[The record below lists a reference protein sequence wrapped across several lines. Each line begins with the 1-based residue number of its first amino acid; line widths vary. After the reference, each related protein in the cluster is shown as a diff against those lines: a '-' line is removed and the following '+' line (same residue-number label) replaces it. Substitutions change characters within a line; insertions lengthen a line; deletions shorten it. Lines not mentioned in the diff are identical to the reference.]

1 MRAGLRIV
9 KSACKILILVIVLV
23 VPVYVSCAADSRSK
37 NLDDRCPVFV
47 GNVVM
52 LPESAAAVVFLVTTK
67 SDRYLPI
74 TIGRYE
80 ASAILRSLSSIETPR
95 PMTHDLLL
103 AIVGRLDARIAGVTV
118 TSIDRG
124 TFKAV
129 IEIEREDGSTIMIDA
144 RPSDSIALAVETG
157 AALFVAATV
166 LEQAGKKMNDEAY
179 REPER
184 SEPREIPAPRK
195 DVTETIL

>member
-23 VPVYVSCAADSRSK
+23 VPVSVSCAADSRSED
-37 NLDDRCPVFV
+37 LDDRCPVFV

-52 LPESAAAVVFLVTTK
+52 LPESGAALVFLVTTK
-67 SDRYLPI
+67 NDRYLPI
-74 TIGRYE
+74 TIGQFE

-118 TSIDRG
+118 TSLDRG
-124 TFKAV
+124 TFRAV

-157 AALFVAATV
+157 AALFVAAAV
-166 LEQAGKKMNDEAY
+166 LEQAGKKMDDEAD

-184 SEPREIPAPRK
+184 SEPPEAPAPRK
-195 DVTETIL
+195 GVTETIL